1 MKSGSAMSELRTALL
16 ENKPTWRQA
25 VMMSWVIGLL
35 GFTPTV
41 YMLQVYERV
50 VNSRDVMTLL
60 MLTLV
65 TLGAYAVME
74 LMEKFRSRL
83 LWGAGI
89 EFELR
94 MADRVYNAMFDG
106 LLKKQMAGAMS
117 VQNDFK
123 SVRDFFN
130 NPALGAFFEL
140 PIALISLVLIF
151 AINPLLGWA
160 ALVGAGAQTLVTW
173 LIQRTSRE
181 PLQEAQ
187 RRSQEAQTYAEAS
200 LRNAQVMESMGMLD
214 SVMGQWQKKQRAF
227 LSYQAQASESAGGLN
242 AVSKLLQQLLGSV
255 LLGLSAWLL
264 LFDALSGGAAMMI
277 ISSVLGG
284 RLLAPL
290 TQIAQ
295 QWSAVATVGG
305 AWVRLSSLLEAVP
318 AREKNMSLPAP
329 KGELTV
335 DGLVA
340 AAPGQSQPILRGVQ
354 FGLPA
359 GQVLAV
365 VGPSASGKTSL
376 AKLLLGIWQPQGGKV
391 RLDGVDVHAWDKA
404 ELGPYLGYLPQGVE
418 LLEGTLAENIARFG
432 ELDMPRIEQA
442 AALVGLHGFISALPK
457 GYETPVGRDGG
468 LLSGGQRQ
476 RVALARAL
484 YGDPVFVVLDEP
496 NSSLDEA
503 GDAAL
508 MQAIATMKSRGT
520 TFVINT
526 HRTSVLSV
534 SDRVL
539 VLKDGAQQM
548 YGPTAE
554 VLQKLMPAAAAPAA
568 PVSVSAQ
575 AA

>member
-1 MKSGSAMSELRTALL
+1 MKSGSAVSELRMALW
-16 ENKPTWRQA
+16 ENKPAWRQA
-25 VMMSWVIGLL
+25 VVMSWVIGLL

-60 MLTLV
+60 MLTVV

-106 LLKKQMAGAMS
+106 LLKKQMGGALS

-140 PIALISLVLIF
+140 PIALVSLVLIF

-214 SVMGQWQKKQRAF
+214 AVMGQWQKKQRAF
-227 LSYQAQASESAGGLN
+227 LAYQAKASESAGGLN
-242 AVSKLLQQLLGSV
+242 AVSKLLQQLMGSV
-255 LLGLSAWLL
+255 LLGVSAWLL
-264 LFDALSGGAAMMI
+264 LFNELNGGAAMMI

-295 QWSAVATVGG
+295 QWSAVATVSG
-305 AWVRLSSLLEAVP
+305 AWMRLSSLLQNVP
-318 AREKNMSLPAP
+318 AREKNMALPAP

-335 DGLVA
+335 EGLVA
-340 AAPGQSQPILRGVQ
+340 AAPGQTQPILRGLQ

-376 AKLLLGIWQPQGGKV
+376 AKLLLGIWQPQAGKV

-404 ELGPYLGYLPQGVE
+404 ELGPHLGYLPQGVE

-432 ELDMPRIEQA
+432 EMDRPRIEQA
-442 AALVGLHGFISALPK
+442 AALVGLHEFISALPK

-508 MQAIATMKSRGT
+508 TQAIAAMKSRGT

-539 VLKDGAQQM
+539 VLKDGTQQL

-554 VLQKLMPAAAAPAA
+554 VLQKLMPAAA
-568 PVSVSAQ
+568 SVSAQ

>member
-1 MKSGSAMSELRTALL
+1 MKAGSAVSELRMALW
-16 ENKPTWRQA
+16 ENKSAWRQA
-25 VMMSWVIGLL
+25 VLMSWVIGLL

-74 LMEKFRSRL
+74 LIEKFRSRL

-94 MADRVYNAMFDG
+94 MAERVYNAMFDG
-106 LLKKQMAGAMS
+106 LLKKQMGGALS

-123 SVRDFFN
+123 TVRDFFN

-140 PIALISLVLIF
+140 PVALVSLVLIF

-214 SVMGQWQKKQRAF
+214 AVMGQWQKKQRAF
-227 LSYQAQASESAGGLN
+227 LAYQAQASESAGGLN
-242 AVSKLLQQLLGSV
+242 ALSKLLQQLMGSV

-264 LFDALSGGAAMMI
+264 LFNELNGGAAMI
-277 ISSVLGG
+277 VISSVLGG
-284 RLLAPL
+284 RLLSPL

-295 QWSAVATVGG
+295 QWSAVATVSG
-305 AWVRLSSLLEAVP
+305 AWTRLSGLLENVP
-318 AREKNMSLPAP
+318 AREKNMPLPAP

-335 DGLVA
+335 ESLVA
-340 AAPGQSQPILRGVQ
+340 AAPGQTQAILRGLQ
-354 FGLPA
+354 FGVPA

-376 AKLLLGIWQPQGGKV
+376 AKLLLGIWQPQAGKV

-404 ELGPYLGYLPQGVE
+404 ELGPHLGYLPQGVE
-418 LLEGTLAENIARFG
+418 LLDGTLAENIARFG
-432 ELDMPRIEQA
+432 DLDMPRIEQA
-442 AALVGLHGFISALPK
+442 AALVGLHEFISALPK

-508 MQAIATMKSRGT
+508 TQAIATMKSRGT

-539 VLKDGAQQM
+539 VLKDGTQQLF
-548 YGPTAE
+548 GPTAE
-554 VLQKLMPAAAAPAA
+554 VLQKLMPAAA
-568 PVSVSAQ
+568 SVSAQ

>member
-1 MKSGSAMSELRTALL
+1 MKAGSAVSELRMALW
-16 ENKPTWRQA
+16 ENKSAWRQA
-25 VMMSWVIGLL
+25 VVMSWVIGLL
-35 GFTPTV
+35 GFTSTV

-65 TLGAYAVME
+65 ALGAYAVME
-74 LMEKFRSRL
+74 LIEKFRSRL

-89 EFELR
+89 ELELR
-94 MADRVYNAMFDG
+94 MSQRVYNAMFDG
-106 LLKKQMAGAMS
+106 LLKKQMGGALS
-117 VQNDFK
+117 VQNDLK

-140 PIALISLVLIF
+140 PVALVSLVLIF

-214 SVMGQWQKKQRAF
+214 AVIGQWQKKQRAF
-227 LSYQAQASESAGGLN
+227 LAYQAKASESAGGLN
-242 AVSKLLQQLLGSV
+242 AVSKLLQQLMGSV

-264 LFDALSGGAAMMI
+264 LYNELNGGAAMMI

-295 QWSAVATVGG
+295 QWSAVATVTG
-305 AWVRLSSLLEAVP
+305 AWTRLSGLLENVP
-318 AREKNMSLPAP
+318 AREKNMALPVP
-329 KGELTV
+329 KGELSV
-335 DGLVA
+335 ESLI
-340 AAPGQSQPILRGVQ
+340 AAPPGQTQAVLRGLQ

-376 AKLLLGIWQPQGGKV
+376 AKLLLGIWLPQAGKV
-391 RLDGVDVHAWDKA
+391 RLDGVDVHTWDKA
-404 ELGPYLGYLPQGVE
+404 ELGPKLGYLPQGVE

-432 ELDMPRIEQA
+432 ELDRSRIEQA
-442 AALVGLHGFISALPK
+442 ANLVGLHDFIMALPQ

-503 GDAAL
+503 GDTAL
-508 MQAIATMKSRGT
+508 TQAIATMKSRGT
-520 TFVINT
+520 SFVINT

-539 VLKDGAQQM
+539 VLKDGTQQLF
-548 YGPTAE
+548 GPTAE
-554 VLQKLMPAAAAPAA
+554 VLQKLMPAAA
-568 PVSVSAQ
+568 SVAAQ

>member
-1 MKSGSAMSELRTALL
+1 MKSGSAMSELRMALW
-16 ENKPTWRQA
+16 ENKPAWRQA
-25 VMMSWVIGLL
+25 VVMSWVIGLL
-35 GFTPTV
+35 GFTSAV
-41 YMLQVYERV
+41 CILQVYDRV

-83 LWGAGI
+83 LWSAGI

-94 MADRVYNAMFDG
+94 MADRVYKAMFDG
-106 LLKKQMAGAMS
+106 MLKKQMAGALS
-117 VQNDFK
+117 VQNDLK

-140 PIALISLVLIF
+140 PIALVSLVLIF
-151 AINPLLGWA
+151 ATNPLLGWA

-200 LRNAQVMESMGMLD
+200 LRNAQVMESMGMLNA
-214 SVMGQWQKKQRAF
+214 VIGQWQKKQSAF
-227 LSYQAQASESAGGLN
+227 LAYQAQASESAGGLN
-242 AVSKLLQQLLGSV
+242 AVSKLLQQLMGSV

-264 LFDALSGGAAMMI
+264 LYNELNGGAAMMI

-284 RLLAPL
+284 RLLGPL

-295 QWSAVATVGG
+295 QWSAVATVSG
-305 AWVRLSSLLEAVP
+305 AWTRLSSLLASVP
-318 AREKNMSLPAP
+318 AREKNMALPAP
-329 KGELTV
+329 KGELLV
-335 DGLVA
+335 DSLVA
-340 AAPGQSQPILRGVQ
+340 APPGQSQSVLRGLQ
-354 FGLPA
+354 FALPA

-376 AKLLLGIWQPQGGKV
+376 AKLLLGIWLPQAGKV
-391 RLDGVDVHAWDKA
+391 RLDGVDVHTWDKA
-404 ELGPYLGYLPQGVE
+404 ELGPHLGYLPQGVE
-418 LLEGTLAENIARFG
+418 LLEGTLAENISRFG
-432 ELDMPRIEQA
+432 ELDMQRIEQA
-442 AALVGLHGFISALPK
+442 AALVGLHDFILALPK

-508 MQAIATMKSRGT
+508 TRAIATMKSRGT

-539 VLKDGAQQM
+539 VLKDGTQQLF
-548 YGPTAE
+548 GPTAE
-554 VLQKLMPAAAAPAA
+554 VLQKLMPAAA
-568 PVSVSAQ
+568 SVSAQ
-575 AA
+575 SA

>member
-1 MKSGSAMSELRTALL
+1 MKSGSAVSELRMALW
-16 ENKPTWRQA
+16 ENKPAWRQA
-25 VMMSWVIGLL
+25 VVMSWVIGLL
-35 GFTPTV
+35 GFTSTV

-60 MLTLV
+60 MLTVV

-83 LWGAGI
+83 LWSAGI

-94 MADRVYNAMFDG
+94 MADRVYKAMFDG
-106 LLKKQMAGAMS
+106 LLKKQMAGALS

-123 SVRDFFN
+123 SVRDFFV

-140 PIALISLVLIF
+140 PIALISLVIIF

-214 SVMGQWQKKQRAF
+214 AVMGQWQKKQGSF
-227 LSYQAQASESAGGLN
+227 LAYQAQASESAGGLN
-242 AVSKLLQQLLGSV
+242 AVSKLLQQLMGSV

-264 LFDALSGGAAMMI
+264 LYNELNGGPAMMI

-295 QWSAVATVGG
+295 QWSAVATVSG
-305 AWVRLSSLLEAVP
+305 AWMRLSGLLESVP
-318 AREKNMSLPAP
+318 AREKNMALPAP
-329 KGELTV
+329 KGELSV
-335 DGLVA
+335 ESLVA
-340 AAPGQSQPILRGVQ
+340 APPGQSQSVLRGLQ
-354 FGLPA
+354 FALPA

-376 AKLLLGIWQPQGGKV
+376 AKLLLGIWLPQAGKV
-391 RLDGVDVHAWDKA
+391 RLDGVDVHTWDKA
-404 ELGPYLGYLPQGVE
+404 ELGPHLGYLPQGVE

-432 ELDMPRIEQA
+432 ELDMSRIEQA
-442 AALVGLHGFISALPK
+442 AALVGLHEFILALPK

-476 RVALARAL
+476 GVALARAL

-508 MQAIATMKSRGT
+508 TQAIAVMKSRGT

-539 VLKDGAQQM
+539 VLKDGSQQLF
-548 YGPTAE
+548 GPTAE
-554 VLQKLMPAAAAPAA
+554 VLQKLMPAAAA
-568 PVSVSAQ
+568 SVSAQ
-575 AA
+575 SA